1 MFEEKWSELIKSDEE
16 IAKNGG
22 EVEKTLGFYWDLIVN
37 EENLLDAF
45 APTSMKKRKRKRN
58 GNDDSDVVNCLGES
72 PSQIIDFPF
81 DDEEITQQAAI

>member
-16 IAKNGG
+16 IAKNSG
-22 EVEKTLGFYWDLIVN
+22 EVEKTLRFYWELIVN

-58 GNDDSDVVNCLGES
+58 GNEISAMVNCLGES

-81 DDEEITQQAAI
+81 DDEVITQQAAI